1 MNLAWKIEFEKN
13 AKKEIKKID
22 RQAQR
27 VILRFLREKI
37 ATNEN
42 PRRFGG
48 PLTRNL
54 IGLWKYRVGD
64 YRLICDIQEKK
75 VVVLVLRVGHRRKI
89 YGGH

>member
-1 MNLAWKIEFEKN
+1 MAWKIEFEKN

-54 IGLWKYRVGD
+54 IGFWKYRIGD
-64 YRLICDIQEKK
+64 YRLICDIQEEK
-75 VVVLVLRVGHRRKI
+75 VIVLVLRVGHRRKI